1 MDPVMLL
8 ATAVVVA
15 AGMGLM
21 QWTYAH
27 QVRALR
33 ELLAC
38 TNNDPVLLTDPH
50 VRDAAREARRLLSM
64 PSPAVPNQSEQK
76 HLNTLILGLKAAME
90 EARSTIRGWQD
101 ADRAALTEE
110 IANAV
115 FSGNVDALDPDFWR
129 AIQAADDTALTL
141 SERDAALDRA
151 FASLAHSQGG
161 AE

>member
-1 MDPVMLL
+1 
-8 ATAVVVA
+8 
-15 AGMGLM
+15 
-21 QWTYAH
+21 
-27 QVRALR
+27 
-33 ELLAC
+33 
-38 TNNDPVLLTDPH
+38 
-50 VRDAAREARRLLSM
+50 
-64 PSPAVPNQSEQK
+64 
-76 HLNTLILGLKAAME
+76 ME

-129 AIQAADDTALTL
+129 AIQAVDDTALTL

>member
-64 PSPAVPNQSEQK
+64 PSPAVPNQSEQ
-76 HLNTLILGLKAAME
+76 

-129 AIQAADDTALTL
+129 AIQAVDDTALTL
-141 SERDAALDRA
+141 SERDAALDHA
-151 FASLAHSQGG
+151 FASPAHSQGG